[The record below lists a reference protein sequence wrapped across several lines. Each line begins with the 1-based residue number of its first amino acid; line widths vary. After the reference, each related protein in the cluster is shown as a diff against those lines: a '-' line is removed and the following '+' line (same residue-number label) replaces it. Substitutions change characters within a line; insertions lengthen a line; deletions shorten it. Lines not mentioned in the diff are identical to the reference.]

1 MSWWSRLFGS
11 AIDPQKIPK
20 LHAEYKA
27 GWAAGWAAQAP
38 LKRLPQPSPM
48 QLASESAT
56 LLASVAANPALFEEK
71 KVAEAFEEL
80 RAKQGDGV
88 ALDAILRVLPEGK
101 APTLRLQVAR
111 AFDARGQDDAVRVVL
126 AAFDELPLRDDKEA
140 TRAWSLL
147 GEVAERAGD
156 AALATKYYE
165 RAFARDV
172 ALVAIRDRLFRLR
185 AGQTDHRKLD
195 AGATMMSEGALT
207 RGRYRVLRE
216 LGRGGAGTVFLA
228 DDVQLARTV
237 ALKVYHKRGAQD
249 RDRLV
254 HEAKVPASLEHP
266 GIVRI
271 LDVDETLF
279 AIAMEAVQ
287 GSLKDAARTLPE
299 GHAPVLAWSI
309 SLTETVMWLHSK
321 GIIHRDLKPSNFLL
335 RDTRVVLTDFGLA
348 AKAETSEAR
357 TRGEGTPGYMPP
369 EQRRGE
375 PANVAMDVY
384 ALGVS
389 LEEMAAWCP
398 APEVFLRLARQMR
411 ADDPA
416 QRPPLGDVLRALT
429 AMR

>member
-1 MSWWSRLFGS
+1 MSWWSRLFGA
-11 AIDPQKIPK
+11 AIDPAKVPK
-20 LHAEYKA
+20 LHAQYKA
-27 GWAAGWAAQAP
+27 GWAAQSAV
-38 LKRLPQPSPM
+38 KRLPDGPSPM
-48 QLASESAT
+48 QAASESAT
-56 LLASVAANPALFEEK
+56 LLASIAANPALFEEK
-71 KVAEAFEEL
+71 KVTDAFEDL

-88 ALDAILRVLPEGK
+88 ALDLILRVLPPGK
-101 APTLRLQVAR
+101 APVLRLRVAS
-111 AFDARGQDDAVRVVL
+111 AFDARGQDDAVRTVL
-126 AAFDELPLRDDKEA
+126 AAFDDLPLRDDKEA
-140 TRAWSLL
+140 IRAWSLL

-172 ALVAIRDRLFRLR
+172 TLVAIRDRLFRLR
-185 AGQTDHRKLD
+185 AGQTDNRKLD
-195 AGATMMSEGALT
+195 AGATMMSDGALT

-228 DDVQLARTV
+228 DDVQLGRAV
-237 ALKVYHKRGAQD
+237 ALKVYHKRSAQD

-271 LDVDETLF
+271 LDVDEALF

-287 GSLKDAARTLPE
+287 GSLKDAARALPH
-299 GHAPVLAWSI
+299 GQAPVLAWCI

-321 GIIHRDLKPSNFLL
+321 GIIHRDLKPSNFLM
-335 RDTRVVLTDFGLA
+335 RDARVVLTDFGLA
-348 AKAETSEAR
+348 AKAGTSEAR

-375 PANVAMDVY
+375 PANASMDVY

-389 LEEMAAWCP
+389 FEEMAAWCA
-398 APEVFLRLARQMR
+398 APEVFLNLAHRMHSE
-411 ADDPA
+411 DPA
-416 QRPPLGDVLRALT
+416 QRPPLSEVLLALT